1 MSTNLVRRVGDV
13 TPTHPALESPL
24 TENGDT
30 VRYAEIENDKETIR
44 IIEAT
49 GRPSHDI
56 AKKISAIH
64 LSPGQSDS
72 AKGTVR
78 IVVKANTTDSWTT
91 AIQALT
97 MIVGIVSLVAILRLL
112 SNF

>member
-13 TPTHPALESPL
+13 TPIHPALESPL

-64 LSPGQSDS
+64 VSPGQPVS
-72 AKGTVR
+72 ATGTVR
-78 IVVKANTTDSWTT
+78 IIVQANKTDTWSN

-97 MIVGIVSLVAILRLL
+97 MVIGIVSLVVIFRLL
-112 SNF
+112 STF